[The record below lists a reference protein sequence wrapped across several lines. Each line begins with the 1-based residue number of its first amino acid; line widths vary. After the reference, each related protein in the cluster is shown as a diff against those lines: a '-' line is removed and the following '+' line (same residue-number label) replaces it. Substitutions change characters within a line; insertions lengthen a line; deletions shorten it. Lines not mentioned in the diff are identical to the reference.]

1 MPAVKGQLLQL
12 LRSAN
17 EIVSGEALSAELGVS
32 RVSVWK
38 HIRKLREYGYPI
50 RSSPKGYRL
59 CSDPD
64 VLYPWEFPQR
74 ESKIHYFPEV
84 SSTMDIAREKARSG
98 CSDFTVVIAGRQN
111 RGRGR
116 LDRTWHSVEGGLYLT
131 IVLRPLILPVLSA
144 RIGFA
149 ASLTLCQT
157 LRSLYGIEAVV
168 KWPNDILVAERKVSG
183 MLAEMEAETDRIRY
197 INIGLGINVNN
208 DPTPV
213 EPHAASLRE
222 ILGRPV
228 SRKNLLAEFLDAF
241 EKRIGRNDL
250 ETVLHEWKHYTSTI
264 GRVVKIV
271 THTEESEGNAVDV
284 DENGALILELSDG
297 SFKKIIYG
305 DCFHRSGRTL

>member
-1 MPAVKGQLLQL
+1 MKGQLLQL

-17 EIVSGEALSAELGVS
+17 EIVSGEVLSAALGVS

-38 HIRKLREYGYPI
+38 HVCKLREFGYPI

-84 SSTMDIAREKARSG
+84 SSTMDIAREKARKG
-98 CSDFTVVIAGRQN
+98 CPDFTVVIAGRQS

-116 LDRTWHSVEGGLYLT
+116 LSRSWHSVEGGLYLT
-131 IVLRPLILPVLSA
+131 VVLRPPIPPVLSP
-144 RIGFA
+144 RVGFA

-157 LRSLYGIEAVV
+157 LRGLYGIEAVV

-183 MLAEMEAETDRIRY
+183 MLAEMEAETDRIRF
-197 INIGLGINVNN
+197 INIGLGINANN

-213 EPHAASLRE
+213 EPQAASLRG

-228 SRKNLLAEFLDAF
+228 SRKALLAEFLDAF
-241 EKRIGRNDL
+241 ERRIDRNDL
-250 ETVLHEWKHYTSTI
+250 ETVLPEWKRYTSTI

-271 THTEESEGNAVDV
+271 THTETSEGKAVDV
-284 DENGALILELSDG
+284 DDNGALILKLADG
-297 SFKKIIYG
+297 STKKIIYG
-305 DCFHRSGRTL
+305 DCFHRPV